1 MAAQTYEDMLR
12 GMNYA
17 DDGTPGK
24 KVTRDSDGAAS
35 LTASKGKRED
45 KDLLDAFMD
54 AAGQVDAAAKSLSSY
69 DCSEHLL
76 EWLKKVCPALDT
88 AAKQIEKAGKTIGG
102 FTSGVKLGELIQ
114 GNTVSK
120 SICNVITTVFG
131 SVNAIL
137 ELLVKAAFALFD
149 KIDAFREKM
158 QNALKSLTA
167 AVQNCILDV
176 YDMIEKYLT
185 GLAKM
190 TLEWNWDAFERM
202 LMTCPCL
209 CRFVAYIT
217 GCDVDQDG
225 KNISNDPSKVIYC
238 IRDKFWY
245 IDGLNLAT
253 ALSDIMNTYIKQY
266 LIWFFDAI
274 KLAIDSIFAIFIM
287 PFRMLIKQ
295 YVNLLR
301 KKIDMTFLIEPLKES
316 HMDCLLIYTRRKVA
330 GVTIY
335 EMNVLDML
343 NSMKMWVNCLE
354 YVCPALSER
363 IKNKVKQ
370 FNEKFRLT
378 GEYWNRAYEADLYIC
393 CMKADADGYSLM
405 DLRNMWSDMFDRLRA
420 CNDRV
425 KETMRKTKW
434 TYGLST
440 STTGEL
446 AYYVKTTRSVAGAM
460 DGEMGSKRNSV
471 ADAVRFANGS
481 NELENELTPGDYP
494 LTESEDSALRE
505 IGKSVAAG
513 TRENPYFGEKWAQ
526 FVRYLKY
533 YAFSD
538 TTYRELL
545 EATDDGT
552 GEVSEPYDPSART
565 QFHQVTTR
573 EPLDAPEVTNEYGVT
588 YVDDPENT
596 EVNYWVESDYDEERV
611 NALSNIQW
619 APEKPGESLVSYYS
633 RMYAAAV

>member
-1 MAAQTYEDMLR
+1 MAAKTCKDVLSDT
-12 GMNYA
+12 NYA
-17 DDGTPGK
+17 ADGTPGK
-24 KVTRDSDGAAS
+24 QVTRDSDVATTS
-35 LTASKGKRED
+35 GKKD
-45 KDLLDAFMD
+45 SKDLLDVFID
-54 AAGQVDAAAKSLSSY
+54 AAGKVDAAALSLSNY

-102 FTSGVKLGELIQ
+102 LTSGVKLGELVQ

-120 SICNVITTVFG
+120 SVCNVITTVFG

-158 QNALKSLTA
+158 QNALKSLTT
-167 AVQNCILDV
+167 AVQECIIDV

-185 GLAKM
+185 GLLKM
-190 TLEWNWDAFERM
+190 TLEWNWGAFENM
-202 LMTCPCL
+202 LMDCPCI

-217 GCDVDQDG
+217 GCDVDENG
-225 KNISNDPSKVIYC
+225 KNISNEPSKVIHC
-238 IRDKFWY
+238 IREKFWY

-253 ALSDIMNTYIKQY
+253 ALSDIMDTYIKQY
-266 LIWFFDAI
+266 LMWFFDAV
-274 KLAIDSIFAIFIM
+274 KLAIDSIFTIFIM

-295 YVNLLR
+295 YANLLR

-354 YVCPALSER
+354 YICPALSER

-378 GEYWNRAYEADLYIC
+378 GDYWDRAYEADLYIC
-393 CMKADADGYSLM
+393 CMRADAATDNGYSLM
-405 DLRNMWSDMFDRLRA
+405 DLRDMWSDLFDRLRA

-434 TYGLST
+434 TYGMST

-446 AYYVKTTRSVAGAM
+446 AYYVSKTRSDAGTM
-460 DGEMGSKRNSV
+460 DSEIGSKCNSV
-471 ADAVRFANGS
+471 ADAVRFASGS
-481 NELENELTPGDYP
+481 DDLENELRPGDYP

-513 TRENPYFGEKWAQ
+513 TQETPYFGEKWSQ
-526 FVRYLKY
+526 FVRYLNF

-545 EATDDGT
+545 EAADKGM
-552 GEVSEPYDPSART
+552 GGVSEPYDPSART
-565 QFHQVTTR
+565 QFRQVTTR